1 MYPNFLYLL
10 YNFAFMTDLF
20 IACQKLFCGQV
31 IINSEVWELR
41 RFRLLLSVPSLDQTT
56 ITFNAHGD
64 VIYAILRRN
73 IENVMSAFHPCNA
86 LDFATDPTDSFVGFV
101 TISKRGNYVEGRD
114 EEGTLGCVRIFELV
128 IEYPSKERMTIDDE
142 DGDFIMDDV

>member
-1 MYPNFLYLL
+1 MFCTQWPQYFTPQPYPLEEGRGGF
-10 YNFAFMTDLF
+10 
-20 IACQKLFCGQV
+20 
-31 IINSEVWELR
+31 
-41 RFRLLLSVPSLDQTT
+41 
-56 ITFNAHGD
+56 
-64 VIYAILRRN
+64 
-73 IENVMSAFHPCNA
+73 
-86 LDFATDPTDSFVGFV
+86 GFV